1 MEFDYAKL
9 RTVRQERH
17 LTIQEL
23 AEQAQ
28 VSASLISQ
36 IERGKVVP
44 TLTVFWRI
52 CKALDIPMHIF
63 FETDSAEQYV
73 VRRENRKMLQFP
85 DSQVRYFLLSPQV
98 KGPIEFLLV
107 EIEPGETH
115 DPEGVVTHAGEEYGF
130 IVRGEMI
137 VRLGTED
144 IHLREG
150 DSIAFPSSI
159 PHRYR
164 NPGTTVCQSIWAMTP
179 PSF

>member
-9 RTVRQERH
+9 RTVRQERR

-63 FETDSAEQYV
+63 L
-73 VRRENRKMLQFP
+73 K
-85 DSQVRYFLLSPQV
+85 
-98 KGPIEFLLV
+98 PI
-107 EIEPGETH
+107 
-115 DPEGVVTHAGEEYGF
+115 
-130 IVRGEMI
+130 
-137 VRLGTED
+137 
-144 IHLREG
+144 
-150 DSIAFPSSI
+150 
-159 PHRYR
+159 
-164 NPGTTVCQSIWAMTP
+164 P
-179 PSF
+179 PSNMWFVERTGRCCNFPILRCAISY